1 MCAKTRERRGK
12 EQERRRGRASSRERI
27 RAAKEE
33 GEERGTK
40 ICAGRRGVGG
50 GESERGRSLLVLL
63 VASWPRTKG

>member
-40 ICAGRRGVGG
+40 ICAGRRDVGG

-63 VASWPRTKG
+63 AASWPRTKG